1 VLFAMAVRTEHPA
14 LSNLVAQAF
23 QARALLCDDCA
34 ADHEHDEEMFLPVV
48 NSPRIGMCG
57 YSG

>member
-1 VLFAMAVRTEHPA
+1 MAVRTEHPA